1 MLLRRTGKHLS
12 FGDTMDTKREGM
24 RLMRVIVSAL
34 CLAFTVGVIAD
45 PGGNS
50 TRRVPEAPHR
60 YASGDEFDQTP
71 SDSESDYEADIQ
83 RLITLRSRPLD
94 ELLAL
99 ANELERKWRR
109 PNWDHYA
116 WVMRYVCS
124 EISNRGL
131 SDPRVREQRRQF
143 ARTALAYSNRY
154 SWDHEAALV
163 GALGYERPA
172 SDNLWVRERR
182 EATGFWFRAWRRL
195 ERERDPSYDPNDRK
209 NNVSRVY
216 PPVETGLPLGT
227 PPSAIKDPK
236 LRAKYQ
242 AAIAENNRKSQK
254 ATHQIPLIRG
264 GPAFKARAEYVLI
277 YMYSQPPFR
286 TNELRQLLE
295 TNLPDA
301 PARKRIIDAV
311 EKNTK

>member
-1 MLLRRTGKHLS
+1 MKHL
-12 FGDTMDTKREGM
+12 
-24 RLMRVIVSAL
+24 IVGVL
-34 CLAFTVGVIAD
+34 YLAFNVGVLANLA
-45 PGGNS
+45 GSSSGS
-50 TRRVPEAPHR
+50 VPEATHR
-60 YASGDEFDQTP
+60 YASGDESDQTP
-71 SDSESDYEADIQ
+71 RDAASDYEADIQ
-83 RLITLRSRPLD
+83 RLIALRGRPLD
-94 ELLAL
+94 ELLTL
-99 ANELERKWRR
+99 ANQLEPKWRR
-109 PNWDHYA
+109 LNWDHYG

-143 ARTALAYSNRY
+143 ARTALTYSKMY

-172 SDNLWVRERR
+172 TDNLWVRERR
-182 EATGFWFRAWRRL
+182 ETAGFWLRAWRRL

-254 ATHQIPLIRG
+254 AAHQIPLIRG
-264 GPAFKARAEYVLI
+264 GPAFKSRAEYVLI
-277 YMYSQPPFR
+277 HMYSQAPVG
-286 TNELRQLLE
+286 NAELKRYLE
-295 TNLPDA
+295 TYIRDA
-301 PARKRIIDAV
+301 SARKRILDAV
-311 EKNTK
+311 EEQTTKERQGRSGRRS

>member
-1 MLLRRTGKHLS
+1 MLRRRTGKRLS
-12 FGDTMDTKREGM
+12 FGDTMDAKREGM
-24 RLMRVIVSAL
+24 RLMCVIVSAL

-50 TRRVPEAPHR
+50 TRRVPEAPQR
-60 YASGDEFDQTP
+60 YASGDEFDQP
-71 SDSESDYEADIQ
+71 PRHSRSDSEADIQ
-83 RLITLRSRPLD
+83 RLIALRNRPLE
-94 ELLAL
+94 ELLTL
-99 ANELERKWRR
+99 ANQLERKWRR
-109 PNWDHYA
+109 PDWNQYA
-116 WVMRYVCS
+116 RVMRYVCS

-131 SDPRVREQRRQF
+131 NDPRVREQRRRF
-143 ARTALAYSNRY
+143 ARIALTHVSMY
-154 SWDHEAALV
+154 SWDDEAALV
-163 GALGYERPA
+163 RALGYERPA
-172 SDNLWVRERR
+172 TDNLWVRERR
-182 EATGFWFRAWRRL
+182 EATGFWLRAWRRL

-254 ATHQIPLIRG
+254 AAHQIPLIRG
-264 GPAFKARAEYVLI
+264 GPAFKSRAEYVLI

-286 TNELRQLLE
+286 NTELKRFLE
-295 TNLPDA
+295 SYIKDA
-301 PARKRIIDAV
+301 AARKRILDAV